1 MIKPLTM
8 RTNAVVRPSIR
19 QKSVNTPS
27 GNETVFRMEMEQ
39 HLTNNRNG
47 QAYLSTDT
55 HNELGRR
62 HEENV
67 HQLGRLD
74 PVSEAKYLVTMASLN
89 YDGQARLAASMHTTQ
104 QAVSKIYRAHE
115 YGTDYA
121 RDLEKLLRDT
131 EAGSD
136 QRKKA
141 LIDLNEQ
148 FSRNVQGQ

>member
-8 RTNAVVRPSIR
+8 RINAALRPAIR
-19 QKSVNTPS
+19 QKSVDTS
-27 GNETVFRMEMEQ
+27 AGHETVFRTEVEQ
-39 HLTNNRNG
+39 HLTNNRSG

-55 HNELGRR
+55 HKELGRR

-115 YGTDYA
+115 YGADYA

-131 EAGSD
+131 EPGSD

-148 FSRNVQGQ
+148 FNRNVHAQ

>member
-1 MIKPLTM
+1 
-8 RTNAVVRPSIR
+8 
-19 QKSVNTPS
+19 
-27 GNETVFRMEMEQ
+27 MEMEQ

-47 QAYLSTDT
+47 QAYLSADT
-55 HNELGRR
+55 HTELGRR

-74 PVSEAKYLVTMASLN
+74 PVSEARYLVTMASLN
-89 YDGQARLAASMHTTQ
+89 YDGQARLAASTHTTQ
-104 QAVSKIYRAHE
+104 QAVAKIYRAHE
-115 YGTDYA
+115 YGSDYA
-121 RDLEKLLRDT
+121 KKLEKLVRDT